1 MTSYSEQLE
10 REAEDSRLR
19 LERTLNEL
27 RTRITPAQMVDKALN
42 YARDGAPAE
51 FLHNLRQQVVVNP
64 LPVALAGA
72 GLAWLIFANGRA
84 AAPRTDRDGRAA
96 ERMRDVAH
104 RTSEGASQLAHDAA
118 ETAAS
123 MRTSA
128 AETAASMR
136 DAAQQATAKLRS
148 GGEAVTH
155 GATAAAQ
162 FGREHP
168 MVLLGLGLAAGAVL
182 GAILPATEAENR
194 LMGEGSDRLKEGVAE
209 TAREQ
214 LDKAERVGEA
224 AYASAKQEAEQQGM
238 WGVEGSQPAAT

>member
-1 MTSYSEQLE
+1 MNSYSDQLE

-27 RTRITPAQMVDKALN
+27 RTRLTPGQMVDKALH

-51 FLHNLRQQVVVNP
+51 FLHNLRHQVVANP
-64 LPVALAGA
+64 LPLTLAGA
-72 GLAWLIFANGRA
+72 GLAWLMLANGRA
-84 AAPRTDRDGRAA
+84 TAVRADGDGRTA
-96 ERMRDVAH
+96 ERMRDAAH

-123 MRTSA
+123 LRA
-128 AETAASMR
+128 GVAETAASLR
-136 DAAQQATAKLRS
+136 ETAHQATAKLRS

-155 GATAAAQ
+155 GASAAAQ

-194 LMGEGSDRLKEGVAE
+194 LMGEGSDKLKDSVAE

-224 AYASAKQEAEQQGM
+224 AFASAKQEAERQGM
-238 WGVEGSQPAAT
+238 GY